1 MYIYI
6 CIYLYILHMYIYIYI
21 YTKKCM
27 YIYIYRE
34 RVLKPMGLGQNPFG
48 EPTLVAHFAQPTNVF
63 QDNTGI
69 S

>member
-1 MYIYI
+1 MYIFIYI
-6 CIYLYILHMYIYIYI
+6 AYVHIYIYI
-21 YTKKCM
+21 HKKM
-27 YIYIYRE
+27 YVYIYRE